1 VETLFNALLST
12 MERTGKNINEET
24 EYVINIMKQAN
35 LKDIYN
41 ILHLKSAEYTI
52 LKNALETIH
61 RIHSKGFSD
70 HSGKKLQISN
80 TKEF

>member
-1 VETLFNALLST
+1 
-12 MERTGKNINEET
+12 M
-24 EYVINIMKQAN
+24 MKQAN

-61 RIHSKGFSD
+61 GIHSKGFSD